1 MYFPNRG
8 DMVESEEFHTTDL
21 GFIFM
26 NFTWHIKVAV
36 GALGSGVKL
45 MTPEEEI
52 HVTIVWTQDYPMFS
66 LRSSI
71 LQS

>member
-1 MYFPNRG
+1 M
-8 DMVESEEFHTTDL
+8 ESEEFHTIDL
-21 GFIFM
+21 GSIFT
-26 NFTWHIKVAV
+26 NFTWNIKVAV

-52 HVTIVWTQDYPMFS
+52 HVTIVWDQEYPMFS

>member
-1 MYFPNRG
+1 M
-8 DMVESEEFHTTDL
+8 ESEEFHTIDL
-21 GFIFM
+21 GSIFM
-26 NFTWHIKVAV
+26 NFSWHIKVAV

-52 HVTIVWTQDYPMFS
+52 HVTIVWTQDYLMFS